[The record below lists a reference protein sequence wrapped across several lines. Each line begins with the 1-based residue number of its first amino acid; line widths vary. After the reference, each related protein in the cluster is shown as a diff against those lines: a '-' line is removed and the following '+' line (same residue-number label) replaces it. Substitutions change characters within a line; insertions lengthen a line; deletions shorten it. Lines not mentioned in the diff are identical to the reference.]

1 MTATVSL
8 LQDAGVIN
16 KEVFA
21 IMVLMAVVTTCMTSP
36 LAAWIYPPSIR
47 TPAHIGPAEASN
59 TVERA

>member
-1 MTATVSL
+1 MAATVVL

-36 LAAWIYPPSIR
+36 LAAWIYPPGIR
-47 TPAHIGPAEASN
+47 TPAHIGAAEVSCF
-59 TVERA
+59 